1 VKSIAGLLLA
11 AGASSRMGRP
21 KQLLPLGRWSLL
33 EHAIRQA
40 LGSDIDVLFLVLGSH
55 AKEIRERLAPALLG
69 SRLRVIEN
77 PRFGEGISTSIIS
90 GIRQIE
96 PVYEHTLIL
105 LGDMPWI
112 TSDLINH
119 LIEEY
124 LRSGLSLGAVR
135 TGNGRTLPVIVGR
148 KFYPYLYDLHGD
160 VGARELFLRS
170 RMDLTK
176 TPTLTPPKNTRP
188 RGGYGKGCHLKR
200 RTHPGRPKTG
210 NPRRANT
217 AFLNISRIF
226 SSYPG
231 TPSKVVDV

>member
-55 AKEIRERLAPALLG
+55 AKEIRERLAPAQLG
-69 SRLRVIEN
+69 SRLRIIEN
-77 PRFGEGISTSIIS
+77 PRFGDGISTSIIS

-135 TGNGRTLPVIVGR
+135 TGIPAI
-148 KFYPYLYDLHGD
+148 
-160 VGARELFLRS
+160 GAE
-170 RMDLTK
+170 
-176 TPTLTPPKNTRP
+176 P
-188 RGGYGKGCHLKR
+188 RGREDRERQDPAGYR
-200 RTHPGRPKTG
+200 RPQVLSSPVRSAWRCRRQGAVPPIS
-210 NPRRANT
+210 PRGVPRGAGWI
-217 AFLNISRIF
+217 LRRLR
-226 SSYPG
+226 Y
-231 TPSKVVDV
+231 